1 MAATAARWYGP
12 NRHAAGLQPVASLS
26 PGCFCRVPTIGG
38 GGGDIMAFEA
48 KAYMP
53 QWLRLPE
60 AISHIG
66 KLSSLNEAAAK
77 AWLMRAMKDRLR
89 GDHVRYNE
97 QQHFRIAGYPMRRTT
112 AAKAYDWPADIRPDD
127 FDWENSTVWGADPVR
142 IIGNKLLIEVSADAL
157 SREFSGGQAAPTS
170 ANSRKSGRKPKPRQA
185 AAQLLAALN
194 NEGWNTNDEPIEAT
208 FEKARSKGYKGSER
222 TLRRAMGR
230 K

>member
-1 MAATAARWYGP
+1 MLLPRAHHR
-12 NRHAAGLQPVASLS
+12 
-26 PGCFCRVPTIGG
+26 G

-66 KLSSLNEAAAK
+66 ELCGLNEAAAK
-77 AWLMRAMKDRLR
+77 AWLMRAVKDRLR

-97 QQHFRIAGYPMRRTT
+97 QQHFRVVGYPMRRTT
-112 AAKAYDWPADIRPDD
+112 AVKAYDWPVDIRPDD

-142 IIGNKLLIEVSADAL
+142 IIGNKLMVEVSADAL
-157 SREFSGGQAAPTS
+157 SREFSGEQTAPKS

-208 FEKARSKGYKGSER
+208 FEKAKSKGYKGSER

>member
-1 MAATAARWYGP
+1 
-12 NRHAAGLQPVASLS
+12 
-26 PGCFCRVPTIGG
+26 VPTIGG
-38 GGGDIMAFEA
+38 GGGGIMAFEA
-48 KAYMP
+48 EAYMP

-66 KLSSLNEAAAK
+66 KLSGLNEAAAK

-112 AAKAYDWPADIRPDD
+112 AVKAYDWPADIRPDD

-142 IIGNKLLIEVSADAL
+142 IIRNKLLIEVSAHAL
-157 SREFSGGQAAPTS
+157 SREFSGEQTAPES
-170 ANSRKSGRKPKPRQA
+170 ASSRKSGRKPNLRQA
-185 AAQLLAALN
+185 AGQMLSELK
-194 NEGWNTNDEPIEAT
+194 NEGWYTNDEPIEAT
-208 FEKARSKGYKGSER
+208 FEVAKSKGYKGSER

>member
-1 MAATAARWYGP
+1 MLLPRAHHR
-12 NRHAAGLQPVASLS
+12 
-26 PGCFCRVPTIGG
+26 G

-53 QWLRLPE
+53 HWLRLPE

-66 KLSSLNEAAAK
+66 KLSGLSDAAAK

-112 AAKAYDWPADIRPDD
+112 AVKAYDWPTDIRPDD
-127 FDWENSTVWGADPVR
+127 FDWQNSTVWGADPVR
-142 IIGNKLLIEVSADAL
+142 IIGNKLLVEVSAEAL
-157 SREFSGGQAAPTS
+157 SREFPGEQTAPKS
-170 ANSRKSGRKPKPRQA
+170 ANSRKSGRKPKSRQG
-185 AAQLLAALN
+185 AAQFLAALKI
-194 NEGWNTNDEPIEAT
+194 EGWNTDDEPIEAT
-208 FEKARSKGYKGSER
+208 FDRAKSKGYKGSER